1 MDSPLRPVPPVLAFL
16 LIGLGLLLMARRRRL
31 AARRERQL
39 EDAKGAFIRIA
50 SHELRTPLT
59 VVRGYLAMVA
69 EGSLSPLSTEMEEVL
84 GTVSGSVDDLY
95 RLAELLLEAAQ
106 VDTRQLHL
114 DRTVVDLREV
124 VGECVRTMEAKA
136 SSGPGLV
143 FEVVARRVPV
153 RADADRLR
161 TVVVN
166 LVDNAFRRSPQGG
179 EVRCSVSTSRRV
191 ARVAVTDQ
199 GPPILAEDLPGLFTR
214 FGSVPLPRGHAAGGG
229 LGLYL
234 ARELARLHGGDV
246 EVRTEERDGLTFTV
260 VLPLAELRWTGL
272 RGAIRVARDNGWL

>member
-1 MDSPLRPVPPVLAFL
+1 MDSPLRPVPPVLAFF
-16 LIGLGLLLMARRRRL
+16 LIALGLLLTARRRRL
-31 AARRERQL
+31 AARREREL
-39 EDAKGAFIRIA
+39 EAAKGAFIRIA

-69 EGSLSPLSTEMEEVL
+69 EGSLSPLSSEMEEVL

-95 RLAELLLEAAQ
+95 RLSELLLEAAQ
-106 VDTRQLHL
+106 VDTRRLRL
-114 DRTVVDLREV
+114 NRTVVDLRDV
-124 VGECVRTMEAKA
+124 VGECVRTMEARA
-136 SSGPGLV
+136 SSRPGLV
-143 FEVVARRVPV
+143 FEAVPGRVPV

-166 LVDNAFRRSPQGG
+166 LVENAFRRSPEGG
-179 EVRCSVSTSRRV
+179 EVRCSVSTSGRL

-199 GPPILAEDLPGLFTR
+199 GPPILPEELPGLFTR
-214 FGSVPLPRGHAAGGG
+214 FGSAPFPGGHAAGAG

-246 EVRTEERDGLTFTV
+246 EVRTGEGEGLTLTV
-260 VLPLAELRWTGL
+260 VLPSR
-272 RGAIRVARDNGWL
+272 R